1 MTNTS
6 SNPTIATGSSEST
19 HLGLRRE
26 HSETVYNSEPEIS
39 RPLRLL
45 GNVFRSAWE
54 GRELAWR
61 LFLRNL
67 RGMYRQTA
75 LGLLWIFL
83 PPLANTAIWV
93 FLHAQRVLEFSFP
106 KDIHPTV
113 YILTGMILWQAFVDA
128 LQMPLNQLN
137 QNRSMISKLNFP
149 REALLAEGLG
159 EILFHTLVRA
169 LLLIPALLYF
179 GANWSAAAWLSPLVA
194 LLMILFATGLGLLIM
209 PIGSLY
215 QDVSRFL
222 SVGLPFWMILTPII
236 YAPFTTFPGNLLNWL
251 NPASPLLMC
260 SRDLL
265 LLGSCGNPAALW
277 YGLIA
282 IPIFLLGLVVYRLS
296 LPALIE
302 RMTS

>member
-1 MTNTS
+1 MNTS
-6 SNPTIATGSSEST
+6 SLQSDQLPPGETPAVTQEPLFG
-19 HLGLRRE
+19 
-26 HSETVYNSEPEIS
+26 ETVYNSEPEIS
-39 RPLRLL
+39 RPLQLL
-45 GNVFRSAWE
+45 KNVFQSAWE

-93 FLHAQRVLEFSFP
+93 FLRAQRVLEFDFP
-106 KDIHPTV
+106 AGVHPTV
-113 YILTGMILWQAFVDA
+113 YILTGMILWQAFIDA
-128 LQMPLNQLN
+128 FQMPLNALN
-137 QNRSMISKLNFP
+137 QNRSMVSKLNFP

-159 EILFHTLVRA
+159 EVLFNTLVR
-169 LLLIPALLYF
+169 LLLLVPALLIY
-179 GANWSAAAWLSPLVA
+179 GAAWSPLALLAPLVA
-194 LLMILFATGLGLLIM
+194 ILMVLFATGLGLLIL

-236 YAPFTTFPGNLLNWL
+236 YAAPETFPGNLLNWL

-277 YGLIA
+277 YGLLA
-282 IPIFLLGLVVYRLS
+282 IPLFLLGLVVYRLS

>member
-1 MTNTS
+1 MTNTR
-6 SNPTIATGSSEST
+6 SNSNVATGSSAGGD
-19 HLGLRRE
+19 LGLRRE
-26 HSETVYNSEPEIS
+26 EVETVYNSEPEIS

-45 GNVFRSAWE
+45 GKVFRSAWE

-159 EILFHTLVRA
+159 EILFHTVVRT

-179 GANWSAAAWLSPLVA
+179 GANWGPAAWLSPLVA
-194 LLMILFATGLGLLIM
+194 LLMVLFATGLGLLIL

-277 YGLIA
+277 YGLLA
-282 IPIFLLGLVVYRLS
+282 IPIFLLGLVVYRLAM
-296 LPALIE
+296 PALIE

>member
-1 MTNTS
+1 MNNSRLTTEPLPPGAS
-6 SNPTIATGSSEST
+6 PVAHQESLLVETI
-19 HLGLRRE
+19 
-26 HSETVYNSEPEIS
+26 YNSEPEIS
-39 RPLRLL
+39 RPLHLL
-45 GNVFRSAWE
+45 KSVFQSAWE

-93 FLHAQRVLEFSFP
+93 FLRAQRVLDFDFP
-106 KDIHPTV
+106 EGVHPTV
-113 YILTGMILWQAFVDA
+113 YILTGMILWQAFIDA
-128 LQMPLNQLN
+128 FQMPLNALN
-137 QNRSMISKLNFP
+137 QNRSMVSKLNFP

-159 EILFHTLVRA
+159 EVLFNTLVRL
-169 LLLIPALLYF
+169 LLLIPALAIY
-179 GANWSAAAWLSPLVA
+179 GAVWSPAALLAPLVA
-194 LLMILFATGLGLLIM
+194 VLMVLFATGLGLLIL

-215 QDVSRFL
+215 QDVQRFL

-236 YAPFTTFPGNLLNWL
+236 YAAPETFPGNLLNWL

-277 YGLIA
+277 YGLLA
-282 IPIFLLGLVVYRLS
+282 IPLFLLGLVVYRLA

>member
-1 MTNTS
+1 MS
-6 SNPTIATGSSEST
+6 SLSHQPESPTPAAEPGVWPDHRLT
-19 HLGLRRE
+19 
-26 HSETVYNSEPEIS
+26 ETVYDAEPEIS

-45 GNVFRSAWE
+45 GNVFRSAWD

-61 LFLRNL
+61 LFVRNL

-93 FLHAQRVLEFSFP
+93 FLRAQRVLDFDFP
-106 KDIHPTV
+106 AAVHPTV
-113 YILTGMILWQAFVDA
+113 YILTGMILWQAFIDA
-128 LQMPLNQLN
+128 FQMPLNALN

-159 EILFHTLVRA
+159 EVLFNTLVRLLLLVPA
-169 LLLIPALLYF
+169 LLLY
-179 GANWSAAAWLSPLVA
+179 GAHWSWAAWLAPLAAV
-194 LLMILFATGLGLLIM
+194 LMVLFATGLGLLIM

-236 YAPFTTFPGNLLNWL
+236 YAAPTEFPGTLLNWL

-260 SRDLL
+260 ARDLL

-277 YGLIA
+277 YGLAA
-282 IPIFLLGLVVYRLS
+282 IPLFLLGLIVYRLA

>member
-1 MTNTS
+1 MTNANSNSTASLDS
-6 SNPTIATGSSEST
+6 SDRTELELP
-19 HLGLRRE
+19 RDY
-26 HSETVYNSEPEIS
+26 SETVYNSEPEIS

-106 KDIHPTV
+106 TDIHPTV

-169 LLLIPALLYF
+169 LLLIPALLYY
-179 GANWSAAAWLSPLVA
+179 GANWGPAAWLSPLVA
-194 LLMILFATGLGLLIM
+194 LLMVLFATGLGLLIL

-236 YAPFTTFPGNLLNWL
+236 YAPFTTFPGSLLNWL

-282 IPIFLLGLVVYRLS
+282 IPIFLLGLVVYRLAM
-296 LPALIE
+296 PALIE

>member
-1 MTNTS
+1 M
-6 SNPTIATGSSEST
+6 
-19 HLGLRRE
+19 RRDY
-26 HSETVYNSEPEIS
+26 SETVYNSEPEIS

-45 GNVFRSAWE
+45 GSVFRSAWD

-179 GANWSAAAWLSPLVA
+179 GANWGLAAWLSPLVA
-194 LLMILFATGLGLLIM
+194 LLMVLFATGLGLLIL

-236 YAPFTTFPGNLLNWL
+236 YAPFTTFPGSLLNWL

-265 LLGSCGNPAALW
+265 LLGDCGNPAALW

-282 IPIFLLGLVVYRLS
+282 IPIFLLGLVVYRLAM
-296 LPALIE
+296 PALIE

>member
-1 MTNTS
+1 
-6 SNPTIATGSSEST
+6 
-19 HLGLRRE
+19 LGL
-26 HSETVYNSEPEIS
+26 
-39 RPLRLL
+39 
-45 GNVFRSAWE
+45 F
-54 GRELAWR
+54 
-61 LFLRNL
+61 
-67 RGMYRQTA
+67 
-75 LGLLWIFL
+75 WIFL

-93 FLHAQRVLEFSFP
+93 FLHAQRVLDFSFP

-128 LQMPLNQLN
+128 LQMPMNQLN

-194 LLMILFATGLGLLIM
+194 LLMILFATGVGLLIM

-296 LPALIE
+296 MPALIE

>member
-1 MTNTS
+1 MTNANSNSTASLDS
-6 SNPTIATGSSEST
+6 SDRTELELP
-19 HLGLRRE
+19 RDY
-26 HSETVYNSEPEIS
+26 SETVYNSEPEIS

-106 KDIHPTV
+106 TDIHPTV

-169 LLLIPALLYF
+169 LLLIPALLYY
-179 GANWSAAAWLSPLVA
+179 GANWGPAAWLSPLVA
-194 LLMILFATGLGLLIM
+194 LLMVLFATGLGLLIL

-236 YAPFTTFPGNLLNWL
+236 YAPFTTFPGSLLNWL
-251 NPASPLLMC
+251 NPASPLLLC

-282 IPIFLLGLVVYRLS
+282 IPIFLLGLVVYRLAM
-296 LPALIE
+296 PALIE

>member
-1 MTNTS
+1 MS
-6 SNPTIATGSSEST
+6 MSHP
-19 HLGLRRE
+19 
-26 HSETVYNSEPEIS
+26 HSETPLPVEAQQAWPPPGLPETVYDAEPEIA

-61 LFLRNL
+61 LFVRNL

-93 FLHAQRVLEFSFP
+93 FLRAQRVLEFDFP
-106 KDIHPTV
+106 AGVHPTV
-113 YILTGMILWQAFVDA
+113 YILTGMILWQAFIDA
-128 LQMPLNQLN
+128 FQMPLNTLN

-159 EILFHTLVRA
+159 EVLFNTLVRL
-169 LLLIPALLYF
+169 LLLIPALFIY
-179 GANWSAAAWLSPLVA
+179 GATWSWGA
-194 LLMILFATGLGLLIM
+194 LLAPGVAILMVLFATGLGLLIM

-236 YAPFTTFPGNLLNWL
+236 YAPPTEFPGTLLNWL

-260 SRDLL
+260 ARDLL
-265 LLGSCGNPAALW
+265 LLGSCGQPAALW
-277 YGLIA
+277 YGLVA
-282 IPIFLLGLVVYRLS
+282 VPLFLFGLVVYRLA

>member
-1 MTNTS
+1 
-6 SNPTIATGSSEST
+6 
-19 HLGLRRE
+19 
-26 HSETVYNSEPEIS
+26 
-39 RPLRLL
+39 
-45 GNVFRSAWE
+45 
-54 GRELAWR
+54 
-61 LFLRNL
+61 
-67 RGMYRQTA
+67 
-75 LGLLWIFL
+75 
-83 PPLANTAIWV
+83 
-93 FLHAQRVLEFSFP
+93 
-106 KDIHPTV
+106 
-113 YILTGMILWQAFVDA
+113 
-128 LQMPLNQLN
+128 MPLNQLN

-169 LLLIPALLYF
+169 LLLIPALLYY
-179 GANWSAAAWLSPLVA
+179 GANWGPAAWLSPLVA
-194 LLMILFATGLGLLIM
+194 LLMVLFATGMGLLIL

-236 YAPFTTFPGNLLNWL
+236 YAPFTTFPGSLLNWL

-282 IPIFLLGLVVYRLS
+282 IPIFLLGLVVYRLAM
-296 LPALIE
+296 PALIE

>member
-1 MTNTS
+1 MTPPSTETS
-6 SNPTIATGSSEST
+6 VPAEVPASWPP
-19 HLGLRRE
+19 LGLPV
-26 HSETVYNSEPEIS
+26 TVYDAEPEIAQ
-39 RPLRLL
+39 PLRLL
-45 GNVFRSAWE
+45 ANVFRSAWE

-61 LFLRNL
+61 LFVRNL

-93 FLHAQRVLEFSFP
+93 FLRAQRVLEFDFP
-106 KDIHPTV
+106 SGVHPTV
-113 YILTGMILWQAFVDA
+113 YILTGMILWQAFIDA
-128 LQMPLNQLN
+128 FQMPLNTLN

-159 EILFHTLVRA
+159 EVLFNTLVRL
-169 LLLIPALLYF
+169 LLLIPALFIY
-179 GANWSAAAWLSPLVA
+179 GASWSWGALLAPLAA
-194 LLMILFATGLGLLIM
+194 LLMVLLATGLGLLIM

-222 SVGLPFWMILTPII
+222 GVGLPFWMILTPII
-236 YAPFTTFPGNLLNWL
+236 YAPPTEFPGTLLNWL

-260 SRDLL
+260 ARDLL
-265 LLGSCGNPAALW
+265 LLGSCASPAALW
-277 YGLIA
+277 YGVAA
-282 IPIFLLGLVVYRLS
+282 IPLFLFGLVVYRLA

>member
-1 MTNTS
+1 MTNANSNSTASLDS
-6 SNPTIATGSSEST
+6 SDRTELELPPDY
-19 HLGLRRE
+19 
-26 HSETVYNSEPEIS
+26 SETVYNSEPEIS

-106 KDIHPTV
+106 TDIHPTV

-169 LLLIPALLYF
+169 LLLIPALLYY
-179 GANWSAAAWLSPLVA
+179 GANWGPAAWLSPLVA
-194 LLMILFATGLGLLIM
+194 LLMVLFATGMGLLIL

-236 YAPFTTFPGNLLNWL
+236 YAPFTTFPGSLLNWL

-282 IPIFLLGLVVYRLS
+282 IPIFLLGLVVYRLAM
-296 LPALIE
+296 PALIE